1 MNTLRPKKTAPT
13 VAIPMVDGTRLQLAE
28 LVRCGESY
36 YTMAMQLP
44 ALADEAAKLPQYL
57 ISQFAEKRVTATG
70 GGISLEDVGQDKK
83 YKTRTEKYLR
93 TAMDTDWRNFVT
105 FLSIPRPMLE
115 SIILG
120 TVAWDYDAERGT
132 DRGFYKQAQRF
143 GIYVIGLA
151 VQGRKGAWLTANEI
165 MKLVTNVDR
174 YLEAYD
180 MWAED
185 EEWPKSGAGQRLKDF
200 VAKVDNQLGLHKTG
214 GPRFLKTADGKEAME
229 DLAKGL
235 RKRADLSLELDPAGN
250 VPMIQTPL
258 YVGMS
263 IDLSKR
269 LPKHDPT
276 KGVNSVLTSSNK
288 AFAFVVSLMKF
299 QGQEPLPKSVCVLRV
314 WEKRDLYF
322 AETLVSALAHSM
334 ICHDGFNKTECG
346 DVGLSSGMKYDEDGE
361 EYVKYRSRFFYDN
374 CKAVI
379 EDLRARKSHLDDLA
393 KLQPALDGQM
403 VSSTE
408 QTLEAFKMLEKE
420 MEELDVHMERLA
432 EEEEFER
439 ANEDIVK
446 ELEII
451 DLINGWAL

>member
-1 MNTLRPKKTAPT
+1 MNTLPVKKTAPT

-214 GPRFLKTADGKEAME
+214 APRFVKSADGQEAME

-235 RKRADLSLELDPAGN
+235 RKRAELSLELDAST
-250 VPMIQTPL
+250 VP
-258 YVGMS
+258 VGPKVTY
-263 IDLSKR
+263 I
-269 LPKHDPT
+269 LP
-276 KGVNSVLTSSNK
+276 
-288 AFAFVVSLMKF
+288 
-299 QGQEPLPKSVCVLRV
+299 
-314 WEKRDLYF
+314 
-322 AETLVSALAHSM
+322 
-334 ICHDGFNKTECG
+334 
-346 DVGLSSGMKYDEDGE
+346 
-361 EYVKYRSRFFYDN
+361 FFM
-374 CKAVI
+374 
-379 EDLRARKSHLDDLA
+379 RR
-393 KLQPALDGQM
+393 
-403 VSSTE
+403 T
-408 QTLEAFKMLEKE
+408 
-420 MEELDVHMERLA
+420 
-432 EEEEFER
+432 
-439 ANEDIVK
+439 
-446 ELEII
+446 
-451 DLINGWAL
+451 